1 MSNSSKKK
9 IEEVF
14 SKLNK
19 TGRISN
25 FSLGD
30 AEIEYVSSRGI
41 EILRLHATDF
51 IQKRIAPKE
60 PKNDGHQTPAKG
72 HPVFLAQHACGCNDR
87 DSVEQFFGFKK
98 GSLLKEKEVNLI
110 VDVIVFSS
118 SSVTSLSYVSSNFN
132 NFFKTFQSSG
142 LGIDPELLSFLNQWP
157 AVWA

>member
-9 IEEVF
+9 IRRSF
-14 SKLNK
+14 FKIK
-19 TGRISN
+19 QDWKN
-25 FSLGD
+25 FKFLLGD

-51 IQKRIAPKE
+51 IQKRIASKKE

-110 VDVIVFSS
+110 VDVIVFW
-118 SSVTSLSYVSSNFN
+118 LED
-132 NFFKTFQSSG
+132 Q
-142 LGIDPELLSFLNQWP
+142 IAE
-157 AVWA
+157 

>member
-1 MSNSSKKK
+1 MKEFFFIIIWYLISEIIKLSNSSKKK

-60 PKNDGHQTPAKG
+60 PKNDGYQTPAKG
-72 HPVFLAQHACGCNDR
+72 HPVFLAQHACGCNDI

-110 VDVIVFSS
+110 VDVIVSW
-118 SSVTSLSYVSSNFN
+118 LED
-132 NFFKTFQSSG
+132 Q
-142 LGIDPELLSFLNQWP
+142 IAE
-157 AVWA
+157 